1 MENSMK
7 VAQKTKNRTP
17 HPEIPLLGIYPKKMK
32 ALFWKD
38 ICTPVFIAALF
49 TVAKIWKQ
57 LKCTSIDEWIKKMWY
72 ILIYTMDYYSAI
84 KKNEILPFLELG
96 SILY

>member
-1 MENSMK
+1 MK

-38 ICTPVFIAALF
+38 ICTPVFIAGLF
-49 TVAKIWKQ
+49 TIAKTGKQ
-57 LKCTSIDEWIKKMWY
+57 SKCPTTGEWIKKKWSM
-72 ILIYTMDYYSAI
+72 YTMEY
-84 KKNEILPFLELG
+84 
-96 SILY
+96 